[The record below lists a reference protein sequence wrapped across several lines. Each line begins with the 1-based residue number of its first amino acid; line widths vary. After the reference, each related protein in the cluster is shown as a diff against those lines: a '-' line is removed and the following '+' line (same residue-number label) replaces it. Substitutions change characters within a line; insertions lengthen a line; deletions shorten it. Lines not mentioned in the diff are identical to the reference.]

1 MEKQNRAQKFSGIV
15 VSDKMAKTIV
25 VKIDR
30 KISHPKYKKSYIVSK
45 KYKVH
50 DENKKYKVGDTVI
63 FVGCRPMSK
72 DKRWRVL

>member
-1 MEKQNRAQKFSGIV
+1 MEKHVQKFQGV
-15 VSDKMAKTIV
+15 VVGDKMAKTIV

-30 KISHPKYKKSYIVSK
+30 KVSHPKYKKSFIVSK

-50 DENKKYKVGDTVI
+50 DENKKYKVGDTVT

-72 DKRWRVL
+72 DKKWRVI

>member
-1 MEKQNRAQKFSGIV
+1 MENEKRVQKFQGVV

-30 KISHPKYKKSYIVSK
+30 KVSHPKYKKSYIVSK

-50 DENKKYKVGDTVI
+50 DEKKKYKVGDTVN
-63 FVGCRPMSK
+63 FVGCRPYSK
-72 DKRWRVL
+72 DKKWRVL